1 MMFRAPIIYNF
12 DLNTRVQKRPTSLLW
27 GQSEE
32 PSASAAGSW
41 GSASQATRSIWR
53 GYGGGAARVRV
64 YEAAGGLTN
73 ADPLMS
79 PRRGAAGRASRARNK
94 EL

>member
-41 GSASQATRSIWR
+41 GSASQAIRSLWR
-53 GYGGGAARVRV
+53 G
-64 YEAAGGLTN
+64 
-73 ADPLMS
+73 
-79 PRRGAAGRASRARNK
+79 
-94 EL
+94 